1 MPPMVCCC
9 LFLPLMLKFY
19 LNLNLN
25 LLAQII
31 DEIRTLWR
39 FELYLNLDKKILRMS
54 DFDLPTALKVE
65 EQINAQAFFISRII
79 ETSPDMIHIVNMRT
93 GTTVYVNKMLL
104 SELGYSKED
113 VRIKQLDK
121 SFKDLYHPD
130 DLAVFEQFNREIEQA
145 SDDATPEV
153 EVRIKAKDGTW
164 QWIRTRAKVFQRD
177 EDGKPL
183 KYIGFAQVIT
193 DIKKAAEEKKQ
204 LALLTELNKTKTD
217 FFNNVSHEFRTPL
230 SLILSPIQNILE
242 RRGNLNAE
250 QIQKLEMVQRNALR
264 LQRLV
269 NTQLDYARIE
279 AGRMEAI
286 FQPTDL
292 KKLTE
297 DVASTF
303 RSLIEQ
309 AGLKFN
315 VKCEALEEPIYVSHE
330 MWETIVLNLLSN
342 AFKYTFE
349 GRINVLL
356 RVNKNH
362 VQLHVSDT
370 GVGIKAENLPK
381 IFDRFA
387 KVEASRSRTHE
398 GSGIGLA
405 LVRELVN
412 IHGGT
417 IKVTSEPEQG
427 STFIVI
433 IPKGK
438 SHLRQRQIHE
448 FTDNA
453 GVTPT
458 ASSFVQQATAWLA
471 DQKSTRRKSNRNNAA
486 QTRPDAYTVLLVDDN
501 LDLRVYIEDLL
512 SDECKVIGVQ
522 NSKQAMEVLAS
533 QVNIDLV
540 ILDVMLPQTSGTEFV
555 KTIRQ
560 NYSNIPVVMLSAI
573 NNETMKQSALK
584 NGANDYIE
592 KPFVSSALKSRII
605 MHLEKKQQRSK

>member
-1 MPPMVCCC
+1 
-9 LFLPLMLKFY
+9 
-19 LNLNLN
+19 
-25 LLAQII
+25 
-31 DEIRTLWR
+31 
-39 FELYLNLDKKILRMS
+39 MS
-54 DFDLPTALKVE
+54 DFDLSTTRKVE
-65 EQINAQAFFISRII
+65 EQVNAQAFFISRII
-79 ETSPDMIHIVNMRT
+79 ETSPDMIHIVNMHT

-104 SELGYSKED
+104 AELGYSKED
-113 VRIKQLDK
+113 IRVKQLDRK
-121 SFKDLYHPD
+121 LTDLYHPD
-130 DLAVFEQFNREIEQA
+130 DLLMFEEFNREIEQA
-145 SDDATPEV
+145 SDDAIPEV
-153 EVRIKAKDGTW
+153 EIRIKAKDGTW
-164 QWIRTRAKVFQRD
+164 QWIRTRAKVFQRGD
-177 EDGKPL
+177 DGTPL
-183 KYIGFAQVIT
+183 KYIGFTQVIT
-193 DIKKAAEEKKQ
+193 DAKKAAEEKKQ
-204 LALLTELNKTKTD
+204 LALLTELNKTKTE

-230 SLILSPIQNILE
+230 SLILSPIQNMLE
-242 RRGNLNAE
+242 HRGNLNAE
-250 QIQKLEMVQRNALR
+250 QIQRLEMVQRNALR

-297 DVASTF
+297 DIASTF

-309 AGLKFN
+309 AGIKFN
-315 VKCEALEEPIYVSHE
+315 VKCEPLEEPIYVSHE

-417 IKVTSEPEQG
+417 IRVSSEPEQG

-453 GVTPT
+453 GVTTT
-458 ASSFVQQATAWLA
+458 ASSFVQQATGWLA
-471 DQKSTRRKSNRNNAA
+471 DQAKSTKRKFTRSNGAHA
-486 QTRPDAYTVLLVDDN
+486 KSDAYSVLLVDDN
-501 LDLRVYIEDLL
+501 LDLRIYIEQLL

-522 NSKQAMEVLAS
+522 SSKQAMEVLAS
-533 QVNIDLV
+533 QTNIDLV
-540 ILDVMLPQTSGTEFV
+540 ILDVMLPQTSGIEFV
-555 KTIRQ
+555 KTMRE
-560 NYSNIPVVMLSAI
+560 NPDYANIPVVMLSAI
-573 NNETMKQSALK
+573 NNETMKQSALR
-584 NGANDYIE
+584 NGADDYIE
-592 KPFVSSALKSRII
+592 KPFVSGALKSRII
-605 MHLEKKQQRSK
+605 MHLEKKKKQ

>member
-1 MPPMVCCC
+1 
-9 LFLPLMLKFY
+9 
-19 LNLNLN
+19 
-25 LLAQII
+25 
-31 DEIRTLWR
+31 
-39 FELYLNLDKKILRMS
+39 MS
-54 DFDLPTALKVE
+54 DFDLSTALKAE

-104 SELGYSKED
+104 AELGYSKD
-113 VRIKQLDK
+113 DIRLKQLDRK
-121 SFKDLYHPD
+121 LTDLYHSD
-130 DLAVFEQFNREIEQA
+130 DLSAFEQFTREIEEA
-145 SDDATPEV
+145 SDDAIPEV
-153 EVRIKAKDGTW
+153 EIRVKANEGMW

-183 KYIGFAQVIT
+183 KYIGFTQVIT
-193 DIKKAAEEKKQ
+193 DSKKAAEEKKQ
-204 LALLTELNKTKTD
+204 LALLTELNKTKTE

-242 RRGNLNAE
+242 RRSNLSAE
-250 QIQKLEMVQRNALR
+250 QVQKLEMVQRNALR

-292 KKLTE
+292 KTLTE
-297 DVASTF
+297 DIASTF

-315 VKCEALEEPIYVSHE
+315 VKCEPLTEPVYVSHE

-349 GRINVLL
+349 GRINVHL

-417 IKVTSEPEQG
+417 IRVTSEPDHG
-427 STFIVI
+427 TTFIVI

-448 FTDNA
+448 FTDNG
-453 GVTPT
+453 GVTTT
-458 ASSFVQQATAWLA
+458 ASSFVQQASGWLA
-471 DQKSTRRKSNRNNAA
+471 DYAKSMKRKSNRNNAA
-486 QTRPDAYTVLLVDDN
+486 QAKSGIYTVLLVDDN

-522 NSKQAMEVLAS
+522 NSKQAADFLSGNPNV
-533 QVNIDLV
+533 DLI
-540 ILDVMLPQTSGTEFV
+540 ILDVMLPQTNGIEFV
-555 KTIRQ
+555 KIIRE
-560 NYSNIPVVMLSAI
+560 NYSNIPIVMLSAI
-573 NNETMKQSALK
+573 NNEAMKQSALK
-584 NGANDYIE
+584 NGADDYIE
-592 KPFVSSALKSRII
+592 KPFVSGALKSRII
-605 MHLEKKQQRSK
+605 MHLEKKQQRTK

>member
-1 MPPMVCCC
+1 MICCC
-9 LFLPLMLKFY
+9 FDQLLTLKLCLKFVGTKY
-19 LNLNLN
+19 LINLNG
-25 LLAQII
+25 
-31 DEIRTLWR
+31 WR
-39 FELYLNLDKKILRMS
+39 FQLYLQLQKKTTQMS
-54 DFDLPTALKVE
+54 DFDLQTVLKVE
-65 EQINAQAFFISRII
+65 EQVSAQAFFISRII
-79 ETSPDMIHIVNMRT
+79 ETSPDMIHIVNMQT

-104 SELGYSKED
+104 TELGYSKED
-113 VRIKQLDK
+113 IRLKQLDRK
-121 SFKDLYHPD
+121 LADIYHPE
-130 DLAVFEQFNREIEQA
+130 DLLMFEQFNREIENA
-145 SDDATPEV
+145 SDDAIPEV
-153 EVRIKAKDGTW
+153 EIRVKAKDGTW

-177 EDGKPL
+177 QEGNPI
-183 KYIGFAQVIT
+183 KYIGFTQVIT
-193 DIKKAAEEKKQ
+193 DSKKAAEEKKQ
-204 LALLTELNKTKTD
+204 LALVTELSKTKTE

-230 SLILSPIQNILE
+230 SLILSPIQSLLE
-242 RRGNLNAE
+242 HRGTMTAE

-269 NTQLDYARIE
+269 NTQLDFARVE

-297 DVASTF
+297 DIASTF

-315 VKCEALEEPIYVSHE
+315 VKCEQLTEPVYVSHE

-349 GRINVLL
+349 GRINVYL

-362 VQLHVSDT
+362 VQLHVTDT

-405 LVRELVN
+405 LVREFVN

-417 IKVTSEPEQG
+417 IRVTSEPDQG
-427 STFIVI
+427 TTFVVI

-448 FTDNA
+448 FTDNSNV
-453 GVTPT
+453 GST
-458 ASSFVQQATAWLA
+458 ANSFVQQASGWLE
-471 DQKSTRRKSNRNNAA
+471 DQTKSTRRRSNKTNSTQAKSG
-486 QTRPDAYTVLLVDDN
+486 TYTVLLVDDN
-501 LDLRVYIEDLL
+501 LDLRLYIQELL
-512 SDECKVIGVQ
+512 SEECQVIGVQ
-522 NSKQAMEVLAS
+522 SAKEAIELLAA
-533 QVNIDLV
+533 QPAIDLV
-540 ILDVMLPQTSGTEFV
+540 ILDVMLPQTSGIELV
-555 KTIRQ
+555 KMIRE
-560 NYSNIPVVMLSAI
+560 NSARSNVPVVMLSAI
-573 NNETMKQSALK
+573 SNETMKQSALR
-584 NGANDYIE
+584 NGADDYIE
-592 KPFVSSALKSRII
+592 KPFAAGALKSRIL
-605 MHLEKKQQRSK
+605 MHLEKKNKH